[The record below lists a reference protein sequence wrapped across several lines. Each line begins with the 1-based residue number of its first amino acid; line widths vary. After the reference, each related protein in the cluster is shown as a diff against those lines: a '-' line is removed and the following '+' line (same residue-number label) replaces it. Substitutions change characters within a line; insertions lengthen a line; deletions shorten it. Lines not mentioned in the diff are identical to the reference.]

1 MSKQWYVIHTYSG
14 YENKVKANLEK
25 RIASMNMGDKIF
37 RIIVPE
43 EDEIEIKG
51 GKKQVL
57 KRRIFPGYV
66 LVEMIL
72 TDESWYV
79 VRNTPGVTG
88 FVGSGN
94 KPLPLTQAE
103 AEEILKRMEGES
115 PRIRLDVTPGEKIRV
130 TSGPFQNFIGVVE
143 EVNAEKAKLKVLI
156 SMFGREV
163 PIELDYSQIE
173 KIV

>member
-1 MSKQWYVIHTYSG
+1 
-14 YENKVKANLEK
+14 
-25 RIASMNMGDKIF
+25 MNMGDKIF
-37 RIIVPE
+37 RIVVPE

-51 GKKQVL
+51 GKKQVF

-94 KPLPLTQAE
+94 KPLPLADAE
-103 AEEILKRMEGES
+103 AEEILKRMEGKL
-115 PRIRLDVTPGEKIRV
+115 PRVRIDLAPGEKVRV

-143 EVNAEKAKLKVLI
+143 EVSSEKAKLRVLI